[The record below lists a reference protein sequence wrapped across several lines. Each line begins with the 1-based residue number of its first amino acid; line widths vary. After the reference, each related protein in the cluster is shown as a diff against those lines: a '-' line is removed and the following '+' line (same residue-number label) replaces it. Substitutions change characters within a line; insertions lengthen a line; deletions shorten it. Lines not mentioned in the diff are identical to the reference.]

1 MAFGETFVTLCLQTM
16 VKEDYGNKQK
26 RKQHNSAVDAIRK
39 LSLSLRRE
47 EAAAQLEPL
56 LSHKDSRVRVF
67 AASACGEWDVLTNKT
82 AAACYK
88 NCFHIFRRLSES
100 IPILRTLHPPTKQ
113 SGCHTYY

>member
-26 RKQHNSAVDAIRK
+26 RKQHNSAVDALRK

-67 AASACGEWDVLTNKT
+67 AASACGEWDVLTNK
-82 AAACYK
+82 AAAALRDV
-88 NCFHIFRRLSES
+88 IVSEQDT
-100 IPILRTLHPPTKQ
+100 TLKMNAAMVLKQ
-113 SGCHTYY
+113 YMEDSFINKI